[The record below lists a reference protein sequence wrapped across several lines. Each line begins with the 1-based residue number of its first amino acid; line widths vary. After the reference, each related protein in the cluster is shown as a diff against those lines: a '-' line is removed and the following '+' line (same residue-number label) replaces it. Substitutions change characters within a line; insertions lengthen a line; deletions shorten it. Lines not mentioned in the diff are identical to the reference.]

1 VTCTIKR
8 AAAVVRGCLCEGSMA
23 DVCLCSSADCLEE
36 GLLVTCAIRR
46 AAAAVVPGC
55 LCEGSM
61 ADYCL
66 CSTASCLEE
75 GL

>member
-1 VTCTIKR
+1 MTCANKR
-8 AAAVVRGCLCEGSMA
+8 AAAVVQSCLCEGSMA
-23 DVCLCSSADCLEE
+23 DFCLRSTADCLEE